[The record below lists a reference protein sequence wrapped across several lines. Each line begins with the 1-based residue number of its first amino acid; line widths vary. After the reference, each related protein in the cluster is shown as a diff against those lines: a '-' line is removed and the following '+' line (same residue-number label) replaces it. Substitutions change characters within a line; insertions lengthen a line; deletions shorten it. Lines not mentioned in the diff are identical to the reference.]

1 MTIEK
6 LTKRLQG
13 SIDFALDNEEDLDA
27 ASWSYQEGILI
38 TVNEAKLLL
47 DIVKNCSIADVSFS
61 LRDKFATAVNELK
74 LDKRVKWKVWNNEL
88 CRYTKKSICPEY
100 VVKNGTPVQIN
111 CR

>member
-1 MTIEK
+1 MSESYGKIKICVGTSDKKDLEEITEQALTIPAVY
-6 LTKRLQG
+6 G
-13 SIDFALDNEEDLDA
+13 SIEE
-27 ASWSYQEGILI
+27 
-38 TVNEAKLLL
+38 
-47 DIVKNCSIADVSFS
+47 
-61 LRDKFATAVNELK
+61 AVNELK